1 MLKVLAAR
9 KIAQKKLAGSL
20 AVGEMFRDGEN
31 ILVRIST
38 SVDFHLRNELAQ
50 ETIAA
55 VSMTDFGLYY
65 YSPND
70 FIVAVEGTLTWKLA

>member
-31 ILVRIST
+31 ILVRITVGNS
-38 SVDFHLRNELAQ
+38 FHTDNALAR
-50 ETIAA
+50 ETIVA

-65 YSPND
+65 YSPDD